1 MALPSILH
9 ISSNIR
15 NIPLT
20 FDDIR
25 SFCDHFEADSS
36 HFEVL
41 LYQYAQKYMVE
52 WPKVRRP
59 HMLDGQRSYQ

>member
-1 MALPSILH
+1 MVLPSILH

-15 NIPLT
+15 NTLLT
-20 FDDIR
+20 FDDIH
-25 SFCDHFEADSS
+25 SFYDHFEASSS

-52 WPKVRRP
+52 WLKVRRP
-59 HMLDGQRSYQ
+59 HMLDGQRSCQ